1 MIGEELKRYRLK
13 REITQYQ
20 LAEMAGINEKYYGK
34 IERNES
40 CPTIDILNKICH
52 ALEIDLLEFFLFDCR
67 ERGKML
73 NNEKICKIMK
83 ESISNSFD
91 VHFNS
96 DIMIDNCENSIWYSG
111 YIGSLNFDE
120 FEMRIFAE
128 GNIKAKL
135 YLNWKLVLEL
145 NNSNISN
152 ELLKYV
158 KSDKELNEIISYSDV
173 DKDILEEKNGNALF
187 VDESNWLTAEIIDNN
202 NDEIVESGIILDTDN
217 ILDSFLNQ
225 KLFFDYIFKQ

>member
-1 MIGEELKRYRLK
+1 MERLK
-13 REITQYQ
+13 ET
-20 LAEMAGINEKYYGK
+20 
-34 IERNES
+34 IEV
-40 CPTIDILNKICH
+40 LNKICY
-52 ALEIDLLEFFLFDCR
+52 ALEIDLLEFFLFDYR
-67 ERGKML
+67 EKNKTL
-73 NNEKICKIMK
+73 NNEKICKIIK

-128 GNIKAKL
+128 GNIRAKL
-135 YLNWKLVLEL
+135 FWDWKLVLEL
-145 NNSNISN
+145 NSSNVSN
-152 ELLKYV
+152 DLLKYV
-158 KSDKELNEIISYSDV
+158 KSDKELNEIISYSDF

-187 VDESNWLTAEIIDNN
+187 VYESNWLTAEIMNNN

-217 ILDSFLNQ
+217 ILDCFLNQ